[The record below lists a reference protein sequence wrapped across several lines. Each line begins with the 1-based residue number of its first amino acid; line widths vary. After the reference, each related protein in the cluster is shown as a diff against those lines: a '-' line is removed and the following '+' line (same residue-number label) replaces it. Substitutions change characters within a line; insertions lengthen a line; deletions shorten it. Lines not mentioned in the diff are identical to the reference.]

1 MQSPSLSKKNIW
13 QKIMDRAIKFDEADL
28 KANKM
33 GQLSS
38 SQQEF
43 IQEVIEAKANNLR
56 QSKKWLPILVLAFWV
71 LIILSLLLPSNRDE
85 LESLLHGSWQ
95 TLATVLGLVVLL
107 AFVTY
112 FLTFLIDRH
121 GKELKSVSGVIKK
134 KEAYSRYGNIYYLK
148 LRRKKFQVS
157 HELYEKIESDQQYTF
172 YYINNYLI
180 DIIFSW
186 EKL

>member
-1 MQSPSLSKKNIW
+1 MLPLIKLQQKTTNIA
-13 QKIMDRAIKFDEADL
+13 R
-28 KANKM
+28 
-33 GQLSS
+33 G
-38 SQQEF
+38 
-43 IQEVIEAKANNLR
+43 
-56 QSKKWLPILVLAFWV
+56 ILLYPFSV
-71 LIILSLLLPSNRDE
+71 S
-85 LESLLHGSWQ
+85 
-95 TLATVLGLVVLL
+95 
-107 AFVTY
+107 TY